1 MEGSLDEILP
11 RKNQLIRPAAANVD
25 QALVV
30 FAAASPEP
38 NLNLVE
44 IPGRRQGPIDL
55 SKYPTGKLT
64 YQRISGSWNFLFEPR
79 GAADRIAKYEAIRRW
94 LHGRTTTVKME
105 EDPQHYYRGFF
116 SVSSISTGN
125 GPSQIAVGFN
135 LEPLRYNVSDDS
147 EDTGWVSDWPT

>member
-1 MEGSLDEILP
+1 MYFSLTFGVSPDS
-11 RKNQLIRPAAANVD
+11 KNTWDDWGLIPATPPTVPP
-25 QALVV
+25 
-30 FAAASPEP
+30 PEP